1 VLDLHYQTKA
11 RALDGLHN
19 NFGCYT
25 FAYRK
30 DIVSLVLAYQT
41 KWHGDYTKELFYAEV
56 GSEHCAYFKDM
67 LMSPLEIIFGLK
79 RPKCDTGEAAETCY
93 KAFTT
98 VAEKI
103 GY

>member
-1 VLDLHYQTKA
+1 MSTVRK
-11 RALDGLHN
+11 GL
-19 NFGCYT
+19 C
-25 FAYRK
+25 
-30 DIVSLVLAYQT
+30 
-41 KWHGDYTKELFYAEV
+41 YAEV
-56 GSEHCAYFKDM
+56 GSEHRAYFKDM

-103 GY
+103 GYRNLIQEFLAYNIFRTPTRWKLRRR